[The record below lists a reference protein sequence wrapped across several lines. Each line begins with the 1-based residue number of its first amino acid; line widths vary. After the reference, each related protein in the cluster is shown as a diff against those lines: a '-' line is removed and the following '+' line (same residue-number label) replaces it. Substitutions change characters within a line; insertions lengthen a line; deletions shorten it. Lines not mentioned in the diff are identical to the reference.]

1 MFSLKELF
9 LCQGLSAALETLQ
22 QTQKM
27 RLLNHHHH
35 QRAPSSEED
44 GNPVSRRGSRRPSG
58 TGGGGSPD
66 RNSSDSG
73 IDIDS
78 SVEELMGVSDF
89 KRRRAI
95 VDALGWQ
102 PFTEWFYESTF
113 RLESVRHLSHCR
125 SGVGFPI
132 SLRKTGVTHM
142 VPQKQRYVV
151 SVGVKIPTGCEEE
164 HP

>member
-35 QRAPSSEED
+35 QRAPSSEE
-44 GNPVSRRGSRRPSG
+44 GSNPAMSLPPSRRGSRRPSG

-73 IDIDS
+73 ISNGADIDS
-78 SVEELMGVSDF
+78 DSVEELMGVSDF

-113 RLESVRHLSHCR
+113 RLEPVRHLAHSR
-125 SGVGFPI
+125 SGLGFPT
-132 SLRKTGVTHM
+132 SLRKTGVT
-142 VPQKQRYVV
+142 
-151 SVGVKIPTGCEEE
+151 
-164 HP
+164 

>member
-1 MFSLKELF
+1 MACHDHCIFSLKELF

-35 QRAPSSEED
+35 HQRAPSSEED
-44 GNPVSRRGSRRPSG
+44 GNPASMAVVSRRGSRRPSG
-58 TGGGGSPD
+58 TGGGSPD

-73 IDIDS
+73 ISNGADIDIDS

-113 RLESVRHLSHCR
+113 RLESGPHLSHCR
-125 SGVGFPI
+125 SGLGFPT
-132 SLRKTGVTHM
+132 SLRKTGVT
-142 VPQKQRYVV
+142 
-151 SVGVKIPTGCEEE
+151 
-164 HP
+164 

>member
-27 RLLNHHHH
+27 RLLNHN
-35 QRAPSSEED
+35 QVAPSSEED
-44 GNPVSRRGSRRPSG
+44 GNPASVAVVSRRGSRRPSG
-58 TGGGGSPD
+58 TGAGGDSPD

-73 IDIDS
+73 ISNGADIDS

-89 KRRRAI
+89 RRRRAI

-113 RLESVRHLSHCR
+113 RLEFRSTLVSLS
-125 SGVGFPI
+125 
-132 SLRKTGVTHM
+132 
-142 VPQKQRYVV
+142 QRR
-151 SVGVKIPTGCEEE
+151 GIPNLLAENWGNT
-164 HP
+164 